1 MIRPMLYKTIALEL
15 LESQPTLHS
24 YLRLPR
30 KLLSE
35 MERYA
40 SDMRSLHLR
49 QQDAGM
55 DSSEAMEHAV
65 HEIELRIV
73 QEAARLEP

>member
-1 MIRPMLYKTIALEL
+1 MLYKTIALEL
-15 LESQPTLHS
+15 LESHPALHRR
-24 YLRLPR
+24 LRLSR
-30 KLLSE
+30 KLLPE

-40 SDMRSLHLR
+40 SDLRSLHLR

-65 HEIELRIV
+65 HEIQVRIA
-73 QEAARLEP
+73 QEAARLET

>member
-1 MIRPMLYKTIALEL
+1 MLYKTITLEL
-15 LESQPTLHS
+15 LECHPTLHRQ
-24 YLRLPR
+24 LRLSR

-40 SDMRSLHLR
+40 SDLRSLHLR

-55 DSSEAMEHAV
+55 DSSNAMEKAV
-65 HEIELRIV
+65 HEIEVRIA
-73 QEAARLEP
+73 QEAARLET

>member
-1 MIRPMLYKTIALEL
+1 MLYKTIALEL
-15 LESQPTLHS
+15 LESQPALHRH
-24 YLRLPR
+24 LRLSR

-40 SDMRSLHLR
+40 SDLRSLHLR

-55 DSSEAMEHAV
+55 DSREAMEHALY
-65 HEIELRIV
+65 EIEVRIA
-73 QEAARLEP
+73 QEAARLET